1 MSDDVKKRN
10 TMMITAV
17 AANPTTTTIQK
28 IRQKMAA
35 DLIGY
40 FQAKLESQL
49 NVENSPFVVID
60 GVVYLR
66 GQLETWQISNNPE
79 PKIKYPTKT
88 ALELVSHE

>member
-1 MSDDVKKRN
+1 VSDDVKKRN
-10 TMMITAV
+10 TMMLTAV
-17 AANPTTTTIQK
+17 AANPTTTIQQ

-79 PKIKYPTKT
+79 PKIKYPIKT
-88 ALELVSHE
+88 AQLELVNHE